1 LSREQLLQKTIQQL
15 EQLDEKS
22 LHSIKD
28 FVDYVASKSEDRELT
43 WGIMKLA
50 EQSQSFDF
58 LNDEPDDLYKLEDL
72 KVRFR

>member
-1 LSREQLLQKTIQQL
+1 MSREQLLQKTIQQL

-28 FVDYVASKSEDRELT
+28 FVDYVASKSEDKELT

-50 EQSQSFDF
+50 EQSQSFAF
-58 LNDEPDDLYKLEDL
+58 LNDEPDELYKLEDL
-72 KVRFR
+72 KVRIR

>member
-1 LSREQLLQKTIQQL
+1 MSREQLLQKTIQQL